1 MFMAGL
7 RKRGLLTTCTS
18 YVTFTL
24 NIYITKTFTM
34 REGSLERED
43 ELPFLMKS
51 LT

>member
-1 MFMAGL
+1 MAGL
-7 RKRGLLTTCTS
+7 RKRGVLTTCTS
-18 YVTFTL
+18 NVTFTL
-24 NIYITKTFTM
+24 NIYITKTFTV

>member
-1 MFMAGL
+1 MQTRCADQVYLL
-7 RKRGLLTTCTS
+7 RHV
-18 YVTFTL
+18 YVKYMY
-24 NIYITKTFTM
+24 NKKTFAM

>member
-1 MFMAGL
+1 MAGL
-7 RKRGLLTTCTS
+7 RKLGVLTKCTS

-24 NIYITKTFTM
+24 NIYIKKTFAM

>member
-7 RKRGLLTTCTS
+7 RKRGVLTKCTS

-24 NIYITKTFTM
+24 NIYIKKTFTV

-51 LT
+51 LA